1 MAENKLDY
9 KKMVND
15 SLREVV
21 LRTLKS
27 VADDGLPSGHH
38 LYISFLTALPET
50 KIAAELQKQF
60 PHEMTIV
67 LQNQF
72 WDLTVTEEGFS
83 VTLNFNKVPQEL
95 VIPKKALTGFADP
108 LAEFTLQFGSE
119 TSEESLTNNPTS
131 PTPEDDRHASKIEKV
146 VELDNFRKT

>member
-38 LYISFLTALPET
+38 LYISFLTGLPET

-60 PHEMTIV
+60 PDEMTIV

-72 WDLTVTEEGFS
+72 WDLVVNEEGFS
-83 VTLNFNKVPQEL
+83 VTLNFNKIPHEL
-95 VIPKKALTGFADP
+95 VVPKKALTGFADP

-119 TSEESLTNNPTS
+119 TSEESLRNNST
-131 PTPEDDRHASKIEKV
+131 TPAPQDDKNDHNIEKV

>member
-9 KKMVND
+9 KKMVDD

-27 VADDGLPSGHH
+27 VADYGLPPGHH
-38 LYISFLTALPET
+38 LYISFLTSMPET
-50 KIAAELQKQF
+50 NIAAELKQQF
-60 PHEMTIV
+60 PNEMTIV

-72 WDLTVTEEGFS
+72 WDLAVTREGFS
-83 VTLNFNKVPQEL
+83 VTLNFNKTPHKL
-95 VIPKKALTGFADP
+95 VIPTKALTGFADP

-119 TSEESLTNNPTS
+119 NSEDPF
-131 PTPEDDRHASKIEKV
+131 EDNTTTDGTQDGKSKSKIEKV
-146 VELDNFRKT
+146 IELDNFRKT